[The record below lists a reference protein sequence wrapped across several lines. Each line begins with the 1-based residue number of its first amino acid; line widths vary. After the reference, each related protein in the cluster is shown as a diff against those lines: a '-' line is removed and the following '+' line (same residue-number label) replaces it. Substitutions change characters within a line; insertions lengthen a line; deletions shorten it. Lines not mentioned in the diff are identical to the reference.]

1 MEEFYFCA
9 PVLKLTT
16 SESLKSNSAV
26 LTSAITPPHSK
37 VFIFLQKI
45 FSFQLSS
52 SQRQTEWRVSI
63 LVMESPGDIFSSSLL
78 DIILSPYIDEDQT
91 YHGHYTIHNLRPGST
106 YQLEIRARN
115 GYGWSQLSKLHT
127 FFTLSGD
134 LNQCNVAFFSITP
147 FTLCILL
154 V

>member
-37 VFIFLQKI
+37 VFIFSQKI
-45 FSFQLSS
+45 FPFQLSS

-63 LVMESPGDIFSSSLL
+63 LVMESPGVIFSSDLL
-78 DIILSPYIDEDQT
+78 DI
-91 YHGHYTIHNLRPGST
+91 
-106 YQLEIRARN
+106 
-115 GYGWSQLSKLHT
+115 
-127 FFTLSGD
+127 
-134 LNQCNVAFFSITP
+134 
-147 FTLCILL
+147 
-154 V
+154 